1 MVDQRFVGTWRLVSF
16 IFQDSDGGIRL
27 PYGEHPSGYIF
38 YMPDGYMAVAF
49 MPADRSHF
57 QGGDVMG
64 GTPEEKSRAMETFF
78 TYCGTF
84 EVQGDQVVHH
94 IEVSLFPNWSGL
106 DQRRFYQFEGR
117 RLTLSSPPQLFQG
130 RERSARLV
138 WERVAE

>member
-1 MVDQRFVGTWRLVSF
+1 
-16 IFQDSDGGIRL
+16 
-27 PYGEHPSGYIF
+27 
-38 YMPDGYMAVAF
+38 
-49 MPADRSHF
+49 
-57 QGGDVMG
+57 MG

-84 EVQGDQVVHH
+84 EVQGNQVVHH

-130 RERSARLV
+130 QERSARLV
-138 WERVAE
+138 WERVAD